1 MKSTH
6 VFVAAISLA
15 LLAIP
20 VHAADGPRVAGAAPA
35 QTAAATV
42 HLGVGKI
49 LGIDT
54 AQRVLTIA
62 HQDMPSMG
70 MPAMVMDFPLHPST
84 DASLLSAGQ
93 VIAFVLAPHAGGVA
107 MTAVQAVAMDSASNS
122 TDMIAKCQKI
132 MARK

>member
-1 MKSTH
+1 MKTNRIL
-6 VFVAAISLA
+6 VATISFA

-20 VHAADGPRVAGAAPA
+20 VHAADGPGVAGAAPA

-49 LGIDT
+49 LGIDM

-70 MPAMVMDFPLHPST
+70 MPAMVMDFPFQASV

-93 VIAFVLAPHAGGVA
+93 VIAFVLVPHAGGVA
-107 MTAVQAVAMDSASNS
+107 MTAVQAVATDSASDS
-122 TDMIAKCQKI
+122 MDMIAKCRKI

>member
-1 MKSTH
+1 MKTTR

-20 VHAADGPRVAGAAPA
+20 VHAADGAGVAGAAPA

-49 LGIDT
+49 LGIDM
-54 AQRVLTIA
+54 AQRVLTIS
-62 HQDMPSMG
+62 HQDIPGMG
-70 MPAMVMDFPLHPST
+70 MPAMVMDFPFHASV

-93 VIAFVLAPHAGGVA
+93 VIAFVLAPQGDGIAV
-107 MTAVQAVAMDSASNS
+107 TAVQAVATDSASDS
-122 TDMIAKCQKI
+122 MDMIAKCREM